1 MLQSSI
7 PCRNEYSATLQH
19 NGSHEMG
26 AFLSC
31 AQFITRNHSLSYTKE
46 MLCKVTA
53 LLHAGVVRC
62 SELVL
67 GEAFL
72 ALLVF
77 GTQILRSEGLS
88 LNFNSHFQLS
98 LNLSMLVEVS

>member
-1 MLQSSI
+1 MRNELICDDSCAISMLQSSI

-62 SELVL
+62 SELGV
-67 GEAFL
+67 
-72 ALLVF
+72 
-77 GTQILRSEGLS
+77 
-88 LNFNSHFQLS
+88 
-98 LNLSMLVEVS
+98 